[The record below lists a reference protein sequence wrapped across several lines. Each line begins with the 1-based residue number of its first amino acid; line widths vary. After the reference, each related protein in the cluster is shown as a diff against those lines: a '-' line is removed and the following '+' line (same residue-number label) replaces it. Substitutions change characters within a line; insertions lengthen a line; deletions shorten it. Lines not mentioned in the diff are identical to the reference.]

1 MKQKLFVCILTL
13 LVLLTACHN
22 RGADY
27 QQQHEDKQAKEMLQG
42 LWTNGENSDP
52 AMLVKGDSIFYPDS
66 ASMPVRFW
74 IYQDT
79 IYLQGQSIHG
89 YKIEKQAAHL
99 LKFANQNGDEVK
111 LIKSND
117 KALYSAFN
125 YHVYAMNTFLEQ
137 SQDTVIRTDL
147 GYFQS
152 KVHVQTTSDKV
163 VKSTYNDNG
172 VEVDNIYLDNVASL
186 RLYNHGTPVFAHDFR
201 KQEFQS
207 LIPKTFLSRS
217 ILRKMYFTHADAKAL
232 YYYVIIGIPDAA
244 TTYVIEL
251 RVTPDGRMSK
261 KLK

>member
-1 MKQKLFVCILTL
+1 MKSHIIIYILVAL
-13 LVLLTACHN
+13 SALSACRN
-22 RGADY
+22 RDAGY
-27 QQQHEDKQAKEMLQG
+27 QMSHEDKQAKEMMQG
-42 LWTNGENSDP
+42 IWTNGESSDP
-52 AMLVKGDSIFYPDS
+52 AMLAKGDSIFYPDS
-66 ASMPVRFW
+66 ACMPVRFW

-79 IYLQGQSIHG
+79 LYLQGQHING
-89 YKIEKQAAHL
+89 YKITKQAPHL
-99 LKFANQNGDEVK
+99 LKFLNQNGDEVR
-111 LIKSND
+111 LVKSGD
-117 KALYSAFN
+117 KTLLTFFN

-147 GYFQS
+147 GYFES

-172 VEVDNIYLDNVASL
+172 VEVDNMYLDNVAAL

-207 LIPKTFLSRS
+207 LIPKDFLSRS

-232 YYYVIIGIPDAA
+232 YYYVIIGIPDAD

-251 RVTPDGRMSK
+251 RVTPDGRMTK

>member
-1 MKQKLFVCILTL
+1 MFASL
-13 LVLLTACHN
+13 LIFSAC
-22 RGADY
+22 RDRSADY
-27 QQQHEDKQAKEMLQG
+27 QKTHEDKQAKEMLQG
-42 LWTNGENSDP
+42 LWINGDSGDP
-52 AMLVKGDSIFYPDS
+52 AVLVKGDSIFYPDS

-74 IYQDT
+74 VYQDT
-79 IYLQGQSIHG
+79 LYLQGQNVNG
-89 YKIEKQAAHL
+89 YKIDKQAPHV
-99 LKFANQNGDEVK
+99 LKFINQNGEEVK
-111 LIKSND
+111 LVKSTD
-117 KALYSAFN
+117 KALYPSFG

-137 SQDTVIRTDL
+137 SQDTIIRTDL
-147 GYFQS
+147 GYFES

-207 LIPKTFLSRS
+207 FIPKEFLSRS
-217 ILRKMYFTHADAKAL
+217 ILRKMYFTQADAKAL
-232 YYYVIIGIPDAA
+232 YYYVIIGIPDAD